1 MRFTKAVLAA
11 VLALS
16 FHACKKESEEEDRDP
31 CLQPRTTVLQAR
43 TMRRADSGTAVID
56 TLLPFPLAR
65 PLSNLQQQYV
75 YGGVRRIGRFSLS
88 LDQRADSCR
97 WSLQP
102 DTAVGT
108 LIDTMTFH
116 YKRQLRF
123 LSNACGYTTFY
134 NIRRVST
141 TTHAIDSIVL
151 QSPSITTDVSVEN
164 LRIYY

>member
-1 MRFTKAVLAA
+1 MRFTKAALAA
-11 VLALS
+11 LLAITLY
-16 FHACKKESEEEDRDP
+16 ACKKEDEEDRDP

-43 TMRRADSGTAVID
+43 TMRRADTGTALID

-65 PLSNLQQQYV
+65 PLSNVQQQFV
-75 YGGVRRIGRFSLS
+75 YGGVRRIGRFSLP
-88 LDQRADSCR
+88 LDQSADSCR

-102 DTAVGT
+102 DSAAGS
-108 LIDTMTFH
+108 LRDTMTFH
-116 YKRQLRF
+116 YERQVRF

-134 NIRRVST
+134 DIRRIST